1 MTDYRIGTRC
11 PWGPGAG
18 RPDLSF
24 NRGKSPRIKRYIL
37 NHHCVRKDTAP
48 AIKHPQKKEAIN
60 INVII
65 IERLIQIVF
74 IL

>member
-1 MTDYRIGTRC
+1 
-11 PWGPGAG
+11 
-18 RPDLSF
+18 
-24 NRGKSPRIKRYIL
+24 
-37 NHHCVRKDTAP
+37 VRKDTAP

-74 IL
+74 IVSSFIAAETHL